1 MSITKTVFCFVFSEI
16 KNQFF
21 FYQLDSLFTFE
32 GPKIECCK
40 LSKSWK
46 NTTVTCTTKFSI
58 NVMII
63 STTRKE
69 I

>member
-21 FYQLDSLFTFE
+21 SYQLDSLFTFE
-32 GPKIECCK
+32 GPKTECCK

-46 NTTVTCTTKFSI
+46 IPLLHVHVQLSL
-58 NVMII
+58 VLML
-63 STTRKE
+63 
-69 I
+69 